1 MSSPG
6 RGYGEGVPGWREQS
20 QKLRV
25 VALAGGVC
33 GVQEGK
39 GEDRGKKGLPA
50 LAPGLVHFTAE
61 ASQLSGGVQPGL
73 GVRAGGRVEVVA
85 GGRWASLEKP

>member
-1 MSSPG
+1 M
-6 RGYGEGVPGWREQS
+6 EGTVSEAQ
-20 QKLRV
+20 V

-33 GVQEGK
+33 WVLEGK

-61 ASQLSGGVQPGL
+61 VSRLSGGVQPCL
-73 GVRAGGRVEVVA
+73 GVRAGGGMEVVA